1 MVARARE
8 YYGTP
13 LRGNGGSYRETA
25 LSHDLYVVV
34 YTMIWNWVVV
44 VEAKE
49 TGSRSFGREVQSLA

>member
-1 MVARARE
+1 MGGLTGR
-8 YYGTP
+8 P
-13 LRGNGGSYRETA
+13 LSPMT
-25 LSHDLYVVV
+25 LYVVV